1 MLFSSLFLFLSTFL
15 FVLVGSSAKLSSQV
29 FRFALTLGW
38 HQDVEIVPLAH
49 EASVSCEDGL
59 VARGANGVSS
69 EAASPIEGED
79 ARLAET

>member
-15 FVLVGSSAKLSSQV
+15 FVLVGSSAKLSNQV

-38 HQDVEIVPLAH
+38 HHDVEIVPLVH

-59 VARGANGVSS
+59 VAREAYGIPS
-69 EAASPIEGED
+69 EAASAIEGED